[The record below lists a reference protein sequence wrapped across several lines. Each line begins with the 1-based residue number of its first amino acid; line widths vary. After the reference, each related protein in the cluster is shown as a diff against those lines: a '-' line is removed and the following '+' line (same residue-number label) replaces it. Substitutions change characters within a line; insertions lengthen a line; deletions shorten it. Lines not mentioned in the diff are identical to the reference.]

1 MQWNRLAGPLFDA
14 GLTILGGVLGGPAG
28 GIAVTIG
35 REVAA
40 RLGVSTPEEV
50 ERAIKEDPQALAAL
64 RAYQSENAEELALLM
79 QEQEHLR
86 EVIAREDR
94 GPWWAWAWRPATMW
108 LIGFLWAWSLI
119 IVHLVNGLTDLQMP
133 VAPMEHLLAFTGLFL
148 SLYMGGH
155 TVKNVLQ
162 KRSGG

>member
-1 MQWNRLAGPLFDA
+1 MNWNRLSGPLFDA

-50 ERAIKEDPQALAAL
+50 ERAIKEDPQALAEL
-64 RAYQSENAEELALLM
+64 RAFQSENAEELALLL
-79 QEQEHLR
+79 QEQEHMRNML
-86 EVIAREDR
+86 EREDQ
-94 GPWWAWAWRPATMW
+94 GPWWAWAWRPMTMW
-108 LIGFLWAWSLI
+108 MIGFLWLWSLVV
-119 IVHLVNGLTDLQMP
+119 VHLVNGLTGLSMP
-133 VAPMEHLLAFTGLFL
+133 VAPMEHLLAFTALFL

-155 TVKNVLQ
+155 TVKNVLG
-162 KRSGG
+162 KRR

>member
-50 ERAIKEDPQALAAL
+50 EAAIKTDPKALAEL
-64 RAYQSENAEELALLM
+64 RAFQSENAEELALLM
-79 QEQEHLR
+79 QEQEHMRDML
-86 EVIAREDR
+86 AREDK

-108 LIGFLWAWSLI
+108 LIGFLWFWSLI
-119 IVHLVNGLTDLQMP
+119 AVHLINGMTGLKLP

-155 TVKNVLQ
+155 TVKSVLE
-162 KRSGG
+162 KRR